1 MTTASPS
8 LRPKEVTVELGRL
21 WNELGEEEKAPYV
34 SEYTKLW
41 KEFKLPK
48 ASVKS
53 KKKTD
58 VLDEKEG
65 DDMEERGDGSLEGL
79 DVEVNLDAGNMVVNR
94 VAGDADVNTDAGN
107 LEVNMETG
115 NMEVNMEA
123 GNLEVNVEAGD
134 AEVNMDAANLE
145 VNKDTGNLE
154 LKLEAGDVNMEAIVQ
169 EAGDE
174 AEEEDI
180 DQIE

>member
-8 LRPKEVTVELGRL
+8 LRPREVTVELGRL

-107 LEVNMETG
+107 LEVNME
-115 NMEVNMEA
+115 A

-154 LKLEAGDVNMEAIVQ
+154 LKLEAGDAEVNLEAGDVNMEAIVQ